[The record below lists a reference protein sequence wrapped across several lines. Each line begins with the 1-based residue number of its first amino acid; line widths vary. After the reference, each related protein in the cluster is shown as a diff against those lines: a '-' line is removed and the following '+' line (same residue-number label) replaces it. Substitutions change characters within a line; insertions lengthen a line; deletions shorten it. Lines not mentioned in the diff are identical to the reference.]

1 MKIAII
7 GAGFAG
13 LTTARTLRDLG
24 HDVTVYEK
32 APDVGGV
39 WSTTRLYPGVSTQ
52 NGKDTYRLSDYPMP
66 DDYPEW
72 PSGQQVQAYLH
83 GYAEEFAIL
92 PLILLNTEVTAATQD
107 EAGHWQITARG
118 PQGESTESFE
128 QLVVCNGIFSSPAVP
143 EFAGAD
149 AFRAAGGTICHSSE
163 FLNLDDARDKHV
175 LVVGYGKSSCDVA
188 AALAPVTEQTT
199 VVARELIWKMPKKLA
214 GKLNYKYLFLTRMGE
229 ALFPYIELKGPERFL
244 HGIGKPIR
252 NSMIGSVQGVI
263 ARQLKLKQRGVEPK
277 GSFERIARSTV
288 SLVTDGFFDMVDDG
302 RIHVA
307 RDARIDRLEVV
318 DGQRSAVLSNGQT
331 LPADIVICGT
341 GWHQEIPFFTPDMQ
355 ARILDE
361 RGNFRLY
368 RCIKPIGV
376 PNLLF
381 NGYNSSF
388 FSPLSAEI
396 GALWVAAHVAGDLR
410 LPPEEEQK
418 AATDR
423 RLRWMEERSEGKHA
437 RGTNIIPFSMH
448 QIDELLKDLREPIPT
463 VQRVMEWQLPVRP
476 AKYYRI
482 VERVKARLKGETR
495 QPGRNGA
502 AGRNASG
509 QRAA

>member
-1 MKIAII
+1 MKVAII

-13 LTTARTLRDLG
+13 LATVRTLRDLG

-52 NGKDTYRLSDYPMP
+52 NGKDTYHLSDYPMP
-66 DDYPEW
+66 ASYPEW
-72 PSGQQVQAYLH
+72 PTGQQVQAYLH
-83 GYAEEFAIL
+83 GYAEKFAIL
-92 PLILLNTEVTAATQD
+92 PMIRLNTEVTAATQD
-107 EAGHWQITARG
+107 DSGGWQITAKG
-118 PQGESTESFE
+118 PEGESTASYE
-128 QLVVCNGIFSSPAVP
+128 QLIVCNGIFSAPAVP
-143 EFAGAD
+143 QFEGAQ
-149 AFRAAGGTICHSSE
+149 AFRDAGGSICHSSE
-163 FLNLDDARDKHV
+163 FLELDDARGKHV

-188 AALAPVTEQTT
+188 AALAPVTVQTT

-214 GKLNYKYLFLTRMGE
+214 NRLNYKYLFLTRMGE
-229 ALFPYIELKGPERFL
+229 ALFPYIKLKGTEKFL
-244 HGIGKPIR
+244 HGPGRPIR

-263 ARQLKLKQRGVEPK
+263 ARQLKLKKRGVEPK

-288 SLVTDGFFDMVDDG
+288 SLVTDGFFDMVEDG

-307 RDARIDRLEVV
+307 RDARIERLEVV
-318 DGQRSAVLSNGQT
+318 DGQRRAVLSNGQT
-331 LPADIVICGT
+331 VPADIVICGT
-341 GWHQEIPFFTPDMQ
+341 GWHQEMPFFSPEMQ

-368 RCIKPIGV
+368 RCIRPIGV

-396 GALWVAAHVAGDLR
+396 GALWVAAHIAGDLR
-410 LPPEEEQK
+410 LPSDQDQRT
-418 AATDR
+418 ATDH

-448 QIDELLKDLREPIPT
+448 QIDELLEDLREPIPAM
-463 VQRVMEWQLPVRP
+463 QRFMEWQLPV
-476 AKYYRI
+476 K
-482 VERVKARLKGETR
+482 
-495 QPGRNGA
+495 PGRYTSIIEKVKSRLNPCPPGP
-502 AGRNASG
+502 
-509 QRAA
+509 